1 MFSCS
6 YCSYNSKRKFCV
18 KRHENSIHFTEKY
31 DKPTII
37 EEEFKE
43 LIIEKT
49 KEIYNCSKCDKEYL
63 TLKSLKSHEEKCI
76 GIDILTCQKCMKT
89 FSSFQSKSDHK
100 KRNNCKAVSIITLRT
115 NIIVNNYGKE
125 RLDYFTPE
133 KMLQIIYSDINAIP
147 TFIRLKHFNKDFPE
161 NNNILYEKS
170 LKQYKIKENND
181 WIYLNIDF
189 IANKLYNDSITY
201 LLKYHNYDSDLL
213 MPFLNN
219 INETKTS
226 KLILKEIKN
235 QLKLLSLQ

>member
-18 KRHENSIHFTEKY
+18 KRHEISIHFTEKY

-43 LIIEKT
+43 LIIQKT

-100 KRNNCKAVSIITLRT
+100 KPPSI
-115 NIIVNNYGKE
+115 GGG
-125 RLDYFTPE
+125 
-133 KMLQIIYSDINAIP
+133 
-147 TFIRLKHFNKDFPE
+147 
-161 NNNILYEKS
+161 
-170 LKQYKIKENND
+170 
-181 WIYLNIDF
+181 LNINLVF
-189 IANKLYNDSITY
+189 
-201 LLKYHNYDSDLL
+201 
-213 MPFLNN
+213 
-219 INETKTS
+219 
-226 KLILKEIKN
+226 
-235 QLKLLSLQ
+235 